1 MQYIVIMLLSAF
13 ISTSISADEVD
24 QRKVVTCQHIVDQLE
39 HIKDLKRKG
48 GSSQYKNSLR
58 KQRQSLDK
66 KYGQLQCYRIKEY
79 LER

>member
-1 MQYIVIMLLSAF
+1 MKYIVVMLLSGM
-13 ISTSISADEVD
+13 ISMNISADEVN
-24 QRKVVTCQHIVDQLE
+24 QRKVDTCQHIVDQLE

-66 KYGQLQCYRIKEY
+66 KYGQLQCYTVKEF